1 MAEEKPAT
9 SSATKWDR
17 MTAVAT
23 VALAVIGFSALTL
36 AGLQVREMRE
46 EAKIQHLLEF
56 TRDFDGPEHS
66 SNRKTLALKRIDKS
80 QGRLHQL
87 DPSNP
92 PAELESEL
100 DFCEDLGLLTHRGYL
115 NRHDV
120 WNNFGYWLFVIY
132 ADARPYL
139 DAEQKNDPA
148 EYRECS
154 NLVETL
160 RPIEVKE
167 SAGVN
172 EHPSE
177 DNIYRTYLGERDSQ
191 PGQSSRR
198 VKRSK

>member
-1 MAEEKPAT
+1 
-9 SSATKWDR
+9 
-17 MTAVAT
+17 
-23 VALAVIGFSALTL
+23 
-36 AGLQVREMRE
+36 MRE

-56 TRDFDGPEHS
+56 THDFDGPVRF
-66 SNRKTLALKRIDKS
+66 SNRKALALKRIDKS
-80 QGRLHQL
+80 QERLHQL
-87 DPSNP
+87 DPSSP
-92 PAELESEL
+92 PDELTREL

-132 ADARPYL
+132 TDARPYL
-139 DAEQKNDPA
+139 DGEQKNDPA

-177 DNIYRTYLGERDSQ
+177 DDIYRTYSAELDSQ
-191 PGQSSRR
+191 AGQSPRR